1 MKQVAQMGVELTVE
15 ERNLLSVA
23 YKNVIGTRRAAWRV
37 VNSIEQSQK
46 DEKRLKMVTDYKKK
60 IGNELT
66 EICNDIINILDKH
79 LIPACNSD
87 ESSVFHLKLKAD
99 YYRYLAE
106 FSSGDNKEEA
116 SSNAQKA
123 YSEAMKHAEN
133 IQITNPIRLGL
144 VLNYTVFNYEI
155 LNHHSEA
162 CKMAKDAF
170 EQAVEELDHLS
181 EETYKDSTLILQLLK
196 DNLSLW
202 TSEEEPGEEDTTVEE
217 A

>member
-1 MKQVAQMGVELTVE
+1 MGVELTVE

-37 VNSIEQSQK
+37 VNSIELQQK
-46 DEKRLKMVTDYKKK
+46 DERRSVMVTDYKKR
-60 IGNELT
+60 IEQELT
-66 EICNDIINILDKH
+66 EICNDIIGILDQH
-79 LIPACNSD
+79 LIPACNSE

-106 FSSGDNKEEA
+106 FSSGDA
-116 SSNAQKA
+116 RRAAADNAQKA
-123 YSEAMKHAEN
+123 YSEAMSHAEN
-133 IQITNPIRLGL
+133 IPITNPIRLGL

-155 LNHHSEA
+155 QNQHGEA

-170 EQAVEELDHLS
+170 EQAVEELDDLS
-181 EETYKDSTLILQLLK
+181 QETYKDSTLILQLLK

-202 TSEEEPGEEDTTVEE
+202 TSEEQDEEDPAVQDAFEP
-217 A
+217 